1 MKSISLPQ
9 GDESKPPFFVHP
21 LALALRPLLD
31 RVAHGSLTIRLPSGE
46 TLEARGGPGPD
57 ASLVVRDWRA
67 LRRMVLQGDIGFAEG
82 FIAGEWTTSDLVPL
96 LRFGALN
103 TPVLDKLYGNFAHR
117 IFNRLRHRLRGNS
130 RRGSRRNIISHYD
143 LGNGFFAEWLDD
155 SMLYSSAL
163 YGPGVDTLEDAQ
175 QNRLTRI
182 SELMN
187 LRGGEEILEI
197 GCGWGAL
204 AHHLAQCGAAS
215 VTGLTLSPAQLTSAQ
230 TRCAGAPVDLRLQD
244 YRDVTGQFDR
254 VVSIEMIEAVGEAYL
269 PQYFSKIAEVLRPGG
284 CALIQAITIDE
295 GRFENYRET
304 PDFIQRHIFPGGFLP
319 TKTGIAEYSVAA
331 GLTLEK
337 TETFGLSY
345 ARTLADWRVR
355 FEARWPQIEAQGF
368 DEQFRRL
375 WDYYLCYCEAGFTE
389 GATDVGF
396 YLLRKSG
403 A

>member
-9 GDESKPPFFVHP
+9 SDESKTPFFMHP
-21 LALALRPLLD
+21 LALALRHLLD
-31 RVAHGSLTIRLPSGE
+31 KVTHGSLSMRLPSGE
-46 TLEARGGPGPD
+46 TLEAQGEPGPD
-57 ASLVVRDWRA
+57 ATLVVKEWRA
-67 LRRMVLQGDIGFAEG
+67 LRRMILQGDIGLADG
-82 FIAGEWTTSDLVPL
+82 FIAGEWTTSDLVSL

-103 TPVLDKLYGNFAHR
+103 TPVLEGLYGNFAHR
-117 IFNRLRHRLRGNS
+117 LFNRLRHRLRGNS

-143 LGNGFFAEWLDD
+143 LGNDFFAEWLDE

-182 SELMN
+182 SDFMN
-187 LRGGEEILEI
+187 IRGGEDVLEI
-197 GCGWGAL
+197 GFGWGAL
-204 AHHLAQCGAAS
+204 AHHLAQSGAAS
-215 VTGLTLSPAQLTSAQ
+215 VTGLTLSPAQLAFAQ
-230 TRCAGAPVDLRLQD
+230 QRCAGAPVELRLQD
-244 YRDVTGQFDR
+244 YRDVTGQFDC
-254 VVSIEMIEAVGEAYL
+254 VVSIEMIEAVGEAYW
-269 PQYFSKIAEVLRPGG
+269 PQYFGKIAEVLRPGG

-295 GRFENYRET
+295 TRYENYRET

-319 TKTGIAEYSVAA
+319 TKSIIAEQALAA